1 MSESESG
8 AFETGD
14 TPRIHPPTLAGLLL
28 LGGLVLHLL
37 GRHPHH
43 PLVYPHQLVGLLIV
57 AGGVALM
64 VYAAALFAARET
76 TKTPY
81 GNPTSFVVVMPYTFT
96 RNPMYLG
103 LATLLMGFA
112 VFFASFAILLAAVIF
127 FVVIDRAVIP
137 REEQTMEWLFGQQYL
152 DYKTRVRRWL

>member
-1 MSESESG
+1 
-8 AFETGD
+8 
-14 TPRIHPPTLAGLLL
+14 
-28 LGGLVLHLL
+28 
-37 GRHPHH
+37 
-43 PLVYPHQLVGLLIV
+43 
-57 AGGVALM
+57 M